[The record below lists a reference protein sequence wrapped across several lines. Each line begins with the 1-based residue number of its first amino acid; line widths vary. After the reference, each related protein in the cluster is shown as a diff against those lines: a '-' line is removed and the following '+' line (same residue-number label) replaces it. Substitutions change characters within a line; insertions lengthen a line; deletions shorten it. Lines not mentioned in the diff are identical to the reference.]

1 MEEQSLSGQG
11 VDPHVHCQAQVRS
24 SILRWAP
31 YCFCVLLTK
40 GEIMEKELVDGYRVL
55 AEGMEKCPCCGALCC
70 GNQACKDD
78 DMEDESEGSEE

>member
-1 MEEQSLSGQG
+1 
-11 VDPHVHCQAQVRS
+11 
-24 SILRWAP
+24 
-31 YCFCVLLTK
+31 
-40 GEIMEKELVDGYRVL
+40 MEKELVDGYRVL